1 MSDDGI
7 QLSPQLMSE
16 LRAALE
22 KQDPRTTDDV
32 LAMQYLAAAVGMT
45 LSDYSNPQMNKMEVL
60 DDICG
65 FMKHVY
71 DYMEREKMAHTP
83 PPAQEAFGV
92 WKPGNS

>member
-7 QLSPQLMSE
+7 QLSPQLMGD

-22 KQDPRTTDDV
+22 KQDPRTTDDI
-32 LAMQYLAAAVGMT
+32 LAMQYLVAAAGMM
-45 LSDYSNPQMNKMEVL
+45 LSDYTNPQMNKQAAL

-65 FMKHVY
+65 FMKHVF
-71 DYMEREKMAHTP
+71 DYMEREKAASAQ

-92 WKPGNS
+92 WTPKS